1 MESEVFV
8 KTLGLRTLCLVK
20 INNLPLL
27 VGTSIVTTNTNWVSF
42 FILSVFNFKDLVVA
56 PVDELAVLILE
67 YLEPS

>member
-42 FILSVFNFKDLVVA
+42 FILSVFDFKDLVVT